1 MKEVIPNLLTLS
13 RLVLMPVSLYFLA
26 EGSQLKSAVIYI
38 FIALTDFFD
47 GYLARRLNAC
57 SPSGI
62 VLDQVSD
69 KLVGLGFFCGL
80 TFLGLCP
87 VWFLSLLFL
96 TSLLMGFGYFLSQ
109 FITQLSGPQTTLKLG
124 KWNTGLQYIWI
135 GWLLFFPYLKVLN
148 QLGFIVLG
156 ILQIWV
162 FGLYAFRMYRSK
174 NRHSPTN
181 KMAGA

>member
-1 MKEVIPNLLTLS
+1 
-13 RLVLMPVSLYFLA
+13 MPVSLYFLA
-26 EGSQLKSAVIYI
+26 EGSDSLAFAIYV

-57 SPSGI
+57 SASGV

-96 TSLLMGFGYFLSQ
+96 TSFLLGCGYLFSQ
-109 FITQLSGPQTTLKLG
+109 LIPALSGPQTTLKLG
-124 KWNTGLQYIWI
+124 KWNMGLQYIWI
-135 GWLLFFPYLKVLN
+135 GWLIFFPYLRGFN
-148 QLGFIVLG
+148 QVGFIALA
-156 ILQIWV
+156 LFQLWV
-162 FGLYAFRMYRSK
+162 FVKYVSRIAQNY
-174 NRHSPTN
+174 HSPTH
-181 KMAGA
+181 